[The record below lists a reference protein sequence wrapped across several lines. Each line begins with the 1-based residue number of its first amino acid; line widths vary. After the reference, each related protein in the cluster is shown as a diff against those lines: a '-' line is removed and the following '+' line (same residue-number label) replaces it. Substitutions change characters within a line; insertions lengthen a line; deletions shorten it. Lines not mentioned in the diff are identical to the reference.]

1 MHKLYTWHPQRSIE
15 SQLLAGRMDG
25 MTGRGLLIET
35 EEEREPSWNMAYTE
49 REGGW
54 VGETQTG
61 GGRRSSAKEEV
72 FFFFF
77 TPPAPPHP
85 PLHIQNEK
93 GDATDYIYEAGCRWQ
108 HLHRSR
114 SSVNPPSLT

>member
-49 REGGW
+49 RRGGGGW

-61 GGRRSSAKEEV
+61 GGRRSSAKEE

-77 TPPAPPHP
+77 YSPIPPTPTPPHT
-85 PLHIQNEK
+85 E
-93 GDATDYIYEAGCRWQ
+93 
-108 HLHRSR
+108 
-114 SSVNPPSLT
+114 

>member
-49 REGGW
+49 RGG
-54 VGETQTG
+54 VG
-61 GGRRSSAKEEV
+61 GGDADRRREMLECKRRV
-72 FFFFF
+72 CFFF
-77 TPPAPPHP
+77 
-85 PLHIQNEK
+85 
-93 GDATDYIYEAGCRWQ
+93 
-108 HLHRSR
+108 
-114 SSVNPPSLT
+114 